1 MSSSMDGNDF
11 QKSTE
16 RIEQLIQRVTSLKD
30 EQARATALDLLQS
43 LMDFHA
49 AALSR
54 VIEVLSGSG
63 EGRSVLAKLNED
75 PLICGLLVLYG
86 IHPLPLRQRVDRAVE
101 KAGEQLRKQNATVDL
116 VRVTETSVQVKVQRS
131 KHGCFLSPQKLRFI
145 VEHAVREIAP
155 EIVDIIVDG
164 IPNSDS
170 AFIPVEMI
178 QSRSETPL

>member
-1 MSSSMDGNDF
+1 MDGNYF

-16 RIEQLIQRVTSLKD
+16 RIEQLIQRVTALKD
-30 EQARATALDLLQS
+30 EQARAAALDLLQS
-43 LMDFHA
+43 LMDFHS

-54 VIEVLSGSG
+54 VIDVLSGSQ
-63 EGRSVLAKLNED
+63 EGRSALAKLNED

-86 IHPLPLRQRVDRAVE
+86 IHPLTLPQRVDRAVE

-145 VEHAVREIAP
+145 VEHAIREIAP

-178 QSRSETPL
+178 QSRSETPV